1 MAMVRLTLRSA
12 RSALTSRMIT
22 GFGRR
27 PTVTV
32 EEHAPKRTARSHGVF
47 APERRV
53 AAAGARARLALAIGV
68 AILAGAAPSVARANE
83 AGVVA
88 QRVEAQRVV
97 AQPDR
102 PPGAPVALGTIE
114 PDHKFPWVVSVS
126 NSDVNGKG
134 VLIAPRWVLTAAHVV
149 EPARF
154 RGATVAFDRTDPVSG
169 ERTQGEKET
178 GPNSVFIHEDY
189 LAGNADAD
197 IALVRLPA
205 PFAPHPHLQP
215 AELPLT
221 AAALGQVGTVA
232 NHSHSTTLPSGQVA
246 VLRGPIVAAFN
257 KTFDGRSPTASLC
270 KGDSGSGFVTT
281 SGELNVVT
289 GIVFKAYL
297 KGCETGGQ
305 ADNPFEAVDVHK
317 YLGWIRSIS
326 KIGLN
331 DNAEFYATD
340 GAGGITP
347 LRSLAWDKTWD
358 LIVPGQF
365 GGDGRTDLLFYDRE
379 TGRGE
384 FYATDGAG
392 KITLLRAHAW
402 DKTWDLIVPGQ
413 FNGDGWT
420 DLLFYDREGGVGLFV
435 ATDGAGGAAD
445 LRQHAWDKT
454 WDLIVDQQLG
464 GDSWTDLLFY
474 RR

>member
-12 RSALTSRMIT
+12 LTSRTIT

-32 EEHAPKRTARSHGVF
+32 EEHAPKRTARSHRVP

-53 AAAGARARLALAIGV
+53 AAAGTRARLALAISV

-88 QRVEAQRVV
+88 QRVE

-154 RGATVAFDRTDPVSG
+154 RGATVSFDRTDPVSG

-197 IALVRLPA
+197 IALVRLPE
-205 PFAPHPHLQP
+205 PFVPHPTSN
-215 AELPLT
+215 PLT
-221 AAALGQVGTVA
+221 C
-232 NHSHSTTLPSGQVA
+232 
-246 VLRGPIVAAFN
+246 R
-257 KTFDGRSPTASLC
+257 
-270 KGDSGSGFVTT
+270 
-281 SGELNVVT
+281 
-289 GIVFKAYL
+289 
-297 KGCETGGQ
+297 
-305 ADNPFEAVDVHK
+305 
-317 YLGWIRSIS
+317 
-326 KIGLN
+326 
-331 DNAEFYATD
+331 
-340 GAGGITP
+340 
-347 LRSLAWDKTWD
+347 
-358 LIVPGQF
+358 
-365 GGDGRTDLLFYDRE
+365 
-379 TGRGE
+379 
-384 FYATDGAG
+384 
-392 KITLLRAHAW
+392 
-402 DKTWDLIVPGQ
+402 
-413 FNGDGWT
+413 
-420 DLLFYDREGGVGLFV
+420 
-435 ATDGAGGAAD
+435 
-445 LRQHAWDKT
+445 
-454 WDLIVDQQLG
+454 
-464 GDSWTDLLFY
+464 
-474 RR
+474 